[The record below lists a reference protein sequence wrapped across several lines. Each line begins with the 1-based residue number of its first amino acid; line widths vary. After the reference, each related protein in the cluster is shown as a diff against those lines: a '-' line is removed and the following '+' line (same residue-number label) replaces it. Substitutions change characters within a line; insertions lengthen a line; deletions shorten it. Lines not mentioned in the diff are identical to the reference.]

1 MGTAMN
7 LTSSRQFFEQQL
19 PTMLKAAP
27 PADLKGVVEFTI
39 EGDGGAVWWVDFAQK
54 TVTKAGAK
62 APKFAALVRAQERDF
77 LALVEGRMSPAD
89 GLLTRRLHLAG
100 EAVAIA
106 KLTAAIGQ
114 MAARAS

>member
-1 MGTAMN
+1 MYQ
-7 LTSSRQFFEQQL
+7 LTSRQFFEKQL
-19 PTMLKAAP
+19 PTLLKAAP

-39 EGDGGAVWWVDFAQK
+39 EGAGGEVWWVDFAQK
-54 TVTKAGAK
+54 TVSKAGPK

-77 LALVEGRMSPAD
+77 VALVEGRMSPAD
-89 GLLTRRLHLAG
+89 GLLTQRLHLAG

-114 MAARAS
+114 IAARAS